1 MEAETGLIVPHTK
14 KYLGLLEVKE
24 LRKDSLLEASEGAW
38 PCQHLNVRFLACG
51 TVKEYI
57 SIVLS
62 HPVCGTGYASP
73 RKEYTWLIN
82 TIRKCLSHS
91 YLLYSASV
99 LWQTA
104 RPTIKGIFMLE
115 FINHTLKDSDLAL
128 KSWFMFYVRLFNPS
142 FPSLFTLIY
151 KWHPNL
157 ENINFIE
164 RLECQISKRLSRK

>member
-1 MEAETGLIVPHTK
+1 MKMEAETGLIVPHTK

-62 HPVCGTGYASP
+62 HPVCGTGHASP

-99 LWQTA
+99 L
-104 RPTIKGIFMLE
+104 
-115 FINHTLKDSDLAL
+115 
-128 KSWFMFYVRLFNPS
+128 
-142 FPSLFTLIY
+142 
-151 KWHPNL
+151 
-157 ENINFIE
+157 
-164 RLECQISKRLSRK
+164 